1 MTSPAPTNPI
11 NRTLSTGSDPVGRRE
26 PIACYAARTTDE
38 ALLKASSS
46 GGMFTELARQVFK
59 EGGFVVGAGWNRE
72 TMCAEHKCA
81 SNEGELAE
89 LRGSKYTESDLSKVY
104 KPVKE
109 ALAARRKV
117 LFTGMPCQ
125 VAALRKTF
133 GGDKNLILCGIM
145 CHSMAEPA
153 VWKKYVSELE
163 RKSGSKVTSIRFRDK
178 RRGWRNSTFVVEF
191 ADASK
196 NIAENLYE
204 NAYARAYFA
213 GLATR
218 KSCLDCQFRSG
229 RCPAD
234 LIIGDFWGV
243 EDHWPEMDDNKGI
256 SAVLLFTEKG
266 RSLFDSLNVCKRQVS
281 YRQVVAKNP
290 FLETSVKVDAKQRE
304 RFERA
309 YQHADMAS
317 AVRYAQEGPL
327 PLRAIRFAC
336 RLPLRALRFA
346 KHRIF
351 T

>member
-1 MTSPAPTNPI
+1 MKFEP
-11 NRTLSTGSDPVGRRE
+11 RE

-38 ALLKASSS
+38 GLLKASSS
-46 GGMFTELARQVFK
+46 GGMFTELARQVF
-59 EGGFVVGAGWNRE
+59 EDGGLVAGAGWNRA

-81 SNEGELAE
+81 SNEAELSE
-89 LRGSKYTESDLSKVY
+89 LRGSKYTESDLSKVF
-104 KPVKE
+104 KPIKE
-109 ALAARRKV
+109 ALAAGRKV

-125 VAALRKTF
+125 VAAMRKTF
-133 GGDKNLILCGIM
+133 GGDENLILCGIM

-163 RKSGSKVTSIRFRDK
+163 SQAGSKVTSIRFRDK
-178 RRGWRNSTFVVEF
+178 RRGWRDSTFVVEF

-204 NAYARAYFA
+204 NAYVRAYFA

-218 KSCLDCQFRSG
+218 KSCLDCPFRSG
-229 RCPAD
+229 RCQAD

-243 EDHWPEMDDNKGI
+243 EDHWPEMDDNRGI

-266 RSLFDSLNVCKRQVS
+266 QSLFDSLKVCKRQIT
-281 YRQVVAKNP
+281 YAQVVAKNP

-304 RFERA
+304 RFERV
-309 YQHADMAS
+309 YRHTDMAN
-317 AVRYAQEGPL
+317 AVRYALEGL
-327 PLRAIRFAC
+327 WPLRAIRFAY

-346 KHRIF
+346 KHRLF
-351 T
+351 K

>member
-1 MTSPAPTNPI
+1 MKFEP
-11 NRTLSTGSDPVGRRE
+11 RE

-46 GGMFTELARQVFK
+46 GGMFTELARQVF
-59 EGGFVVGAGWNRE
+59 EDGGLVVGAGWNRE

-81 SNEGELAE
+81 SNEAELAE

-109 ALAARRKV
+109 ALAAGRKV

-125 VAALRKTF
+125 VAAMRKTF
-133 GGDKNLILCGIM
+133 GSDENLILCGIM

-163 RKSGSKVTSIRFRDK
+163 RQAGSKITSVHFRDK
-178 RRGWRNSTFVVEF
+178 RKGWRDGTFVVEF
-191 ADASK
+191 ADASR
-196 NIAENLYE
+196 NIAENLYA

-218 KSCLDCQFRSG
+218 KSCLDCPFRSG
-229 RCPAD
+229 RCQAD

-243 EDHWPEMDDNKGI
+243 EDHWPEMDDNQGI

-266 RSLFDSLNVCKRQVS
+266 RALFDSLNVGKRQIS

-317 AVRYAQEGPL
+317 AVRYALEGPW

-346 KHRIF
+346 KHRLF
-351 T
+351 K

>member
-1 MTSPAPTNPI
+1 MKLEP
-11 NRTLSTGSDPVGRRE
+11 RE

-38 ALLKASSS
+38 TLLKVSSS
-46 GGMFTELARQVFK
+46 GGLFTELARQVF
-59 EGGFVVGAGWNRE
+59 EDGGLVVGAGWNRE

-81 SNEGELAE
+81 SNEDELAE

-109 ALAARRKV
+109 ALAAGRKV

-125 VAALRKTF
+125 VAAMCKTS
-133 GGDKNLILCGIM
+133 GSDENLILCGIM
-145 CHSMAEPA
+145 CHSMAESA

-163 RKSGSKVTSIRFRDK
+163 RKSGSKVASIRFRDK
-178 RRGWRNSTFVVEF
+178 RRGWCNSTFVVEF
-191 ADASK
+191 EDASK

-204 NAYARAYFA
+204 NAYAHAYFA

-229 RCPAD
+229 RCQAD

-266 RSLFDSLNVCKRQVS
+266 RSLFDSLKVCKRQIL

-290 FLETSVKVDAKQRE
+290 FLETSVKVDAKRRE
-304 RFERA
+304 RFERV
-309 YQHADMAS
+309 YRHADMES
-317 AVRYAQEGPL
+317 AVRYALEGPWT
-327 PLRAIRFAC
+327 LRAIRFVY
-336 RLPLRALRFA
+336 RLPLRVLRFA
-346 KHRIF
+346 KHRLF
-351 T
+351 K